1 MSDKIFNNS
10 GSVTTIL
17 GTLNQFHSFADLKYY
32 DDIRTTLNAKYELN
46 GSQAPTTVPLLQ
58 YFGIGIKGY
67 KNTDGNQGARPFQP
81 KCTNMDLYEPI
92 PFRVVPVD
100 SDLDHEARKR
110 YRMRVVRTL
119 DDNISYACYYL
130 KTIEW
135 QPNTVEIVRKDT
147 DDIETT
153 YALNP
158 ANLHPTPTDPS
169 VGGSV
174 EADRVIVRCTGL
186 CEVTGAE
193 VLEAVNTLYNGDLMA
208 ARISEMGFYTGCD
221 VVVDENEAIVAA
233 TSVPTANQNYEAI
246 YVQLAK
252 HRCTLGTDLSDSGSS
267 MVPYVSFESAS
278 LLDVEV

>member
-1 MSDKIFNNS
+1 MAETIFNNS
-10 GSVTTIL
+10 GSVTTVL
-17 GTLNQFHSFADLKYY
+17 GTLNQFHSFSQLVYH
-32 DDIRTTLNAKYELN
+32 DDVRTTLNAKYGLN
-46 GSQAPTTVPLLQ
+46 ANQGPTEVPLMR

-100 SDLDHEARKR
+100 ADLDHETRLK
-110 YRMRVVRTL
+110 YRLRVLKTINGVT
-119 DDNISYACYYL
+119 YACYYL
-130 KTIEW
+130 KMITW
-135 QPNTVEIVRKDT
+135 DPNTVEIVKKDT

-158 ANLHPTPTDPS
+158 SNLNPVPTDPS

-193 VLEAVNTLYNGDLMA
+193 VLEAVTVLYDGDLSK

-221 VVVDENEAIVAA
+221 VVVDANEAIVSGTTPA
-233 TSVPTANQNYEAI
+233 ANQSYEAI

-267 MVPYVSFESAS
+267 MMPYVSFESAS
-278 LLDVEV
+278 LLDVEA

>member
-1 MSDKIFNNS
+1 MAETIFNNS

-17 GTLNQFHSFADLKYY
+17 GTLNQFHSFSQLTYH
-32 DDIRTTLNAKYELN
+32 DDVRTTLNAKYNLN
-46 GSQAPTTVPLLQ
+46 ANQGPTEVPLMR

-92 PFRVVPVD
+92 PFRVVD
-100 SDLDHEARKR
+100 IDHDLSHEDRLN
-110 YRMRVVRTL
+110 YRLRVLKTKGGVT
-119 DDNISYACYYL
+119 YACYYL
-130 KTIEW
+130 KVIKW
-135 QPNTVEIVRKDT
+135 DPNTVEVVRKDT

-158 ANLHPTPTDPS
+158 LNLNPQPTDPT

-193 VLEAVNTLYNGDLMA
+193 VLEAVNVLYDGDLSK

-221 VVVDENEAIVAA
+221 VVVDANEAIVNGSTPAI
-233 TSVPTANQNYEAI
+233 NQSYEAI

-252 HRCTLGTDLSDSGSS
+252 HRCTLGTDLSDAGSS
-267 MVPYVSFESAS
+267 MMPYVSFESAS
-278 LLDVEV
+278 LLDVEA